1 MYYLT
6 VMMIFKNEE
15 MIIKEWIEH
24 YLWQGVEHFYLIDN
38 GSDDNYLEQIKT
50 FIDDGYITI
59 YNKPQKH
66 QQVKHYNDVFNEI
79 KKDTEWLIVCDA
91 DEYFYCP
98 KTTLKDY
105 IKKIDNDGVSCVM
118 CNWNLFGS
126 SGFEKQ
132 PESIRKSFIYKSNK
146 LNKFTKYI
154 TKTDIVHR
162 LDIHI
167 MYPKTECSVIT
178 DNENIRLNHYQ
189 IMSKEYFEKIKMKR
203 GDAVYSQKDNNY
215 RTWSYFNNKDENTNI
230 LEDRTLAILVK

>member
-15 MIIKEWIEH
+15 MIIKECVEH

-91 DEYFYCP
+91 DEYFYGLHSN
-98 KTTLKDY
+98 LKNY
-105 IKKIDNDGVSCVM
+105 ISSIDSKGVSCVLS
-118 CNWNLFGS
+118 NWNMFGS
-126 SGFEKQ
+126 SGLDKQ
-132 PESIRKSFIYKSNK
+132 PESIRKSFIYKTNK
-146 LNKFTKYI
+146 LSKFTKYI
-154 TKTDIVHR
+154 TKTSVVGLLHVHEM
-162 LDIHI
+162 H
-167 MYPKTECSVIT
+167 PKSKCKIII

-203 GDAVYSQKDNNY
+203 GDAVYSQKDDNY
-215 RTWSYFNNKDENTNI
+215 RTWSYFNNKDKNINI